1 MVVFVAGTCVTQEDL
16 IALNGEIEFV
26 EVSNTNRINT
36 SLNSN
41 LMQNIN
47 MGAYRQYTN
56 LMC

>member
-1 MVVFVAGTCVTQEDL
+1 MTQEDL